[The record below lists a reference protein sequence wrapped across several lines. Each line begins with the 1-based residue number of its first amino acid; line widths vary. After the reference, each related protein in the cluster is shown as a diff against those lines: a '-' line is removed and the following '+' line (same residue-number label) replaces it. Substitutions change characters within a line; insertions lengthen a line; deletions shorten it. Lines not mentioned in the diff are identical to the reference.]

1 MEITEALQQL
11 RVKDNKVAYQALE
24 YLEQASQRDD
34 HIYQHFAEL
43 TSLLD
48 HPQSYVRTRG
58 LLLIAANIQWDAQG
72 QFDAIVDTYCQHVLD
87 AKAITARQCLQSLC
101 RIIPHKPQL
110 QPLFAKVLQ
119 EADFSGYA
127 DSMRPLLEKDRAAA
141 LALLDRTADH

>member
-11 RVKDNKVAYQALE
+11 RVKDHKVAYQALE
-24 YLEQASQRDD
+24 YLEQASRIDSQV
-34 HIYQHFAEL
+34 YAHFAEL

-72 QFDAIVDTYCQHVLD
+72 QFDAIAENYCQHIMD

-101 RIIPHKPQL
+101 RIIPYKQHL
-110 QPLFAKVLQ
+110 QPLFGKMLRG
-119 EADFSGYA
+119 ADFSGYA
-127 DSMRPLLEKDRAAA
+127 DSMQPLFEKDRAAA
-141 LALLDRTADH
+141 LAILETAQNS